1 MKVLRTNHES
11 VLAFVRSYEGSGT
24 HFGDQPEDVLCVFS
38 FAHNPVAVTIE
49 MGDYADAPLY
59 DLFGGGVFPTVNEDG
74 TLTLTLATQSF
85 YWLHIGGFS
94 GRR

>member
-1 MKVLRTNHES
+1 MSQEQTNHES

-38 FAHNPVAVTIE
+38 FAHNPVAVTIDMSE
-49 MGDYADAPLY
+49 YAGSALY

-85 YWLHIGGFS
+85 YWLHIGEG
-94 GRR
+94 GYRR